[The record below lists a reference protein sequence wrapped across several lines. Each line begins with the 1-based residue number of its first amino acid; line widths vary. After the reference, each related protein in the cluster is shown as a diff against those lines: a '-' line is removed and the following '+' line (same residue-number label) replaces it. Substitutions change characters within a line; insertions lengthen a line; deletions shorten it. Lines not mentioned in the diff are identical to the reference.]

1 MIWDSVPIMAVID
14 IIIIAMTM
22 LAFWIFLENR
32 ELLKELQVLSGVTLI
47 LIGLLLLAVFYLA
60 DLSIMFLLPFFM
72 PMDKAMDIMRELHL
86 NYMWLV
92 SAASISSIV
101 IGLVYLIKRL
111 FPRIVALCTKLE
123 ETQKELKKDFTT
135 LKETEQKLLNNED
148 ELKELTLTDALT
160 GVANRRGYDKTIRS
174 EWYRAKRMATPLSL
188 IMLDIDFF
196 KNYNDKYGHIAGDQ
210 CLKKIAAGLS
220 SKIVRA
226 GDVIARYGGEEFVI
240 ILPGSDKKAAVK
252 LAEILRE
259 EVESLNIEHIFPEA
273 KEDRITISLGVAATK
288 ELNGNIE
295 SLLLKADSAMYEA
308 KREGRNKV
316 KVA

>member
-1 MIWDSVPIMAVID
+1 MIWDSIFLMTVID
-14 IIIIAMTM
+14 IVIITMTM
-22 LAFWIFLENR
+22 LAFWISLKNIK
-32 ELLKELQVLSGVTLI
+32 LLKELQVLSGVTLI
-47 LIGLLLLAVFYLA
+47 LAGLVILSTFYLA
-60 DLSIMFLLPFFM
+60 DLSTMFLLPLFV

-86 NYMWLV
+86 NYMWLI

-101 IGLVYLIKRL
+101 IGLIYLIKRL

-123 ETQKELKKDFTT
+123 EAQEELKKDFTT
-135 LKETEQKLLNNED
+135 LKGAEQKLLENEE
-148 ELKELTLTDALT
+148 ELRELTLTDALT

-174 EWYRAKRMATPLSL
+174 EWYRAKRMATPLAL

-196 KNYNDKYGHIAGDQ
+196 KDYNDKYGHIAGDQ

-226 GDVIARYGGEEFVI
+226 GDIIARYGGEEFVV

-252 LAEILRE
+252 LAEILRG

-273 KEDRITISLGVAATK
+273 KEGRITISLGVAATK